1 MVDACVH
8 RVDDDPDDF
17 VCGGRQ
23 IREGDRAIIM
33 APSFEIA
40 HLLTTWDGSSP
51 VDYALELTISPSA
64 KASYRLL
71 NDGAG
76 PFLRDA
82 ALKSPTGVVL
92 AGGQRQQH
100 HPTGMEGVV
109 GGATLASQAA
119 AGGGAGAATAVTG
132 TQYVLWMSDV
142 EVGSGRW
149 WWCGTAY

>member
-1 MVDACVH
+1 MHVFDG
-8 RVDDDPDDF
+8 DPDVF

-33 APSFEIA
+33 APSFDIA

-92 AGGQRQQH
+92 AGGQRQQQH
-100 HPTGMEGVV
+100 RPTGMEGVV

-119 AGGGAGAATAVTG
+119 AGGGAGAAAVVTG
-132 TQYVLWMSDV
+132 TQYVLWMSGV
-142 EVGSGRW
+142 EVGSGWW
-149 WWCGTAY
+149 WWCGTGY